1 MNILK
6 YNTCPLYFLLFLTRL
21 IFPVILR
28 YAEIKGGKK
37 KNSTS
42 STMKK
47 SGSLPVWKA
56 AVDEKAP
63 AGAGEQDTMYSYVYV
78 CTYTSS
84 KMARGWRPVILSHDD
99 PCPSDGQV
107 LGNYVPL
114 NCWLLTG
121 AIVDR

>member
-37 KNSTS
+37 KTRLRRPWRNLVRYLFKRRRSRRR
-42 STMKK
+42 
-47 SGSLPVWKA
+47 LQEP
-56 AVDEKAP
+56 
-63 AGAGEQDTMYSYVYV
+63 GEQDTMYSYVYV

-99 PCPSDGQV
+99 PCPNDGQV
-107 LGNYVPL
+107 LGNYAPL